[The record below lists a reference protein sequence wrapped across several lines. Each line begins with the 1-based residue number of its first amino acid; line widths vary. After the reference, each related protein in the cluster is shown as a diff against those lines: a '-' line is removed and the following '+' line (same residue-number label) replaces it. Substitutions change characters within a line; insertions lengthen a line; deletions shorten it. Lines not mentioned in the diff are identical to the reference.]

1 MVIATYFHPVKDI
14 DEQGQRELIE
24 LFRSQW
30 EDTVVCGIEDA
41 KQHPRFEE
49 LQSLLATYQEV
60 TPQGYRDQ
68 CFFRWLAFDQMQHQ
82 GPLLILDY
90 DVFSACGHS
99 LEWCNER
106 YQRPTVL
113 NQTNPCAVYLP
124 EASFLSHI
132 VDMLFLPTIP
142 NQETNGLH
150 IGDNSVFGEHW
161 RAIGDCID
169 IVSTYPETHTGLIHF
184 ANRFCPHD
192 KPKIIRE
199 TLNNFH
205 HTSDT
210 SSHQF

>member
-1 MVIATYFHPVKDI
+1 MVIATYYSPVNGI
-14 DEQGQRELIE
+14 NEDEQRELLRMFHAAWTGVIQCDMSQAE
-24 LFRSQW
+24 L
-30 EDTVVCGIEDA
+30 
-41 KQHPRFEE
+41 HPRFHDMKEM
-49 LQSLLATYQEV
+49 LATYPEV
-60 TPQGYRDQ
+60 TPQGYREH

-90 DVFSACGHS
+90 DVFSTQSHS
-99 LEWCNER
+99 IEWCNER

-124 EASFLSHI
+124 DASFLSDI
-132 VDMLFLPTIP
+132 VGMLFLPTIP
-142 NQETNGLH
+142 NQEENGPH

-161 RAIGDCID
+161 RAIGDCVD